1 MRYIDLRSDTV
12 TQPTDAMRAAMATAE
27 VGDDVYGDDPTMN
40 KLEVLA
46 AQVVGKEAALFVP
59 SGTMGNQLAIM
70 THTRRGDEVLTG
82 EHNHIVV
89 HEVGAFAILSQV
101 SVRTVQHADDFVY
114 PEDIVRY
121 KRSVDIHEPPT
132 TLLSLENALSN
143 GTVVPLELMKETYAT
158 ANQYGIKVHLDG
170 ARIFN
175 AAVALGCDVKE
186 LASSCDSVMF
196 CLSKGLCAPIGS
208 ILAGDQAFILKARKN
223 RKLLGGGMRQAG
235 ILAAAGILSIEE
247 MTLRLHVDHANAKYL
262 GRKLLETGLVELDEA
277 TIQINMVFFRFK
289 QIAFPHD
296 RFTAYLL
303 ENGVKINGSDDV
315 YRFVTHNDI
324 SREDL
329 DTVIEL
335 IKKFNV

>member
-1 MRYIDLRSDTV
+1 MNSIDLRSDTV
-12 TQPTDAMRAAMATAE
+12 TKPTDAMRTAMAVAD

-40 KLEVLA
+40 RLESLA
-46 AQVVGKEAALFVP
+46 ALTLGKEAALFVP

-70 THTRRGDEVLTG
+70 THTKRGDEVLIG
-82 EHNHIVV
+82 QHNHIVV

-101 SVRTVQHADDFVY
+101 SVRTVHHADDFIY
-114 PEDIVRY
+114 PEDILRY
-121 KRSVDIHEPPT
+121 KRSLDIHEPPT

-143 GTVVPLELMKETYAT
+143 GTVVPLKIMQETYAT
-158 ANQYGIKVHLDG
+158 AKQNKIMVHLDG

-186 LASSCDSVMF
+186 LAACADSLMF

-208 ILAGDQAFILKARKN
+208 ILVGDASFIAKARKN

-247 MTLRLHVDHANAKYL
+247 MTLRLSIDHANAKYL
-262 GRKLLETGLVELDEA
+262 GKKLLETGLIILDESK
-277 TIQINMVFFRFK
+277 IQINMVFFQFK
-289 QIAFPHD
+289 QNGFPHE
-296 RFTAYLL
+296 RFSAYLY
-303 ENGVKINGSDDV
+303 EHGVKINGSDDV

-324 SREDL
+324 NREDL
-329 DTVIEL
+329 DKVVQL
-335 IKKFNV
+335 ITEFN

>member
-1 MRYIDLRSDTV
+1 MNYIDLRSDTV
-12 TQPTDAMRAAMATAE
+12 TKPTEAMRKAMAIAE

-40 KLEVLA
+40 QLEALA
-46 AQVVGKEAALFVP
+46 AKTVGKEAAMFVP

-70 THTRRGDEVLTG
+70 THTKRGDEVLTG

-101 SVRTVQHADDFVY
+101 SVRTVRHDNDFIY
-114 PEDIVRY
+114 PEDILIY

-143 GTVVPLELMKETYAT
+143 GTVVPLELMQETYST
-158 ANQYGIKVHLDG
+158 AKQSGIKVHLDG

-175 AAVALGCDVKE
+175 AALALNCDVKD
-186 LASSCDSVMF
+186 LSACADSVMF

-208 ILAGDQAFILKARKN
+208 ILAGDAAFINKARKN

-247 MTLRLHVDHANAKYL
+247 MTKRLHVDHDNAKYL
-262 GRKLLETGLVELDEA
+262 GRKLLETGLVSLDEA
-277 TIQINMVFFRFK
+277 SIQINMVFFRFK
-289 QIAFPHD
+289 QSDFPHA
-296 RFTAYLL
+296 RFTGYLFDH
-303 ENGVKINGSDDV
+303 GVKINGSDDV
-315 YRFVTHNDI
+315 YRFVTHNDVT
-324 SREDL
+324 REDL
-329 DTVIEL
+329 DKVVQL
-335 IKKFNV
+335 IKDFN

>member
-1 MRYIDLRSDTV
+1 MNYIDLRSDTV
-12 TQPTDAMRAAMATAE
+12 TKPTDAMRKAMAIAE

-40 KLEVLA
+40 RLETLA
-46 AQVVGKEAALFVP
+46 AATIGKEAAMFVP

-101 SVRTVQHADDFVY
+101 SVRTVRHDNDFIY

-121 KRSVDIHEPPT
+121 KRSQDIHEPPT

-143 GTVVPLELMKETYAT
+143 GTVVPLNLMHETYAT
-158 ANQYGIKVHLDG
+158 AKQNGINVHLDG

-175 AAVALGCDVKE
+175 AAVALNCDVKE
-186 LASSCDSVMF
+186 LTACADSVMF

-208 ILAGDQAFILKARKN
+208 ILAGDAAFIAKARKN

-247 MTLRLHVDHANAKYL
+247 MTKRLHVDHENAKYL
-262 GRKLLETGLVELDEA
+262 GRKLLETGLVVLDESS
-277 TIQINMVFFRFK
+277 IQINMVFFSFK
-289 QIAFPHD
+289 QNDFPHA
-296 RFTAYLL
+296 RFAEYLFDH
-303 ENGVKINGSDDV
+303 GVKINASDDV
-315 YRFVTHNDI
+315 YRFVTHNDV

-329 DTVIEL
+329 DIVVRL
-335 IKKFNV
+335 IRDFN